1 MLNNTVD
8 KIKEKYNKKLLEFVE
23 SEKSARIIEESIMK
37 KNNREHLIEARVQ
50 ENLEEIKKKNEEKAS
65 KHKAILN
72 SLVTQR
78 RIHEEI
84 TIERINRSSL
94 SPRRIF
100 TTDRVKRS
108 ITKPR
113 TSQDFEI
120 DAKLQELNQKLL
132 RSSENYVKNIQ
143 EKVESIQTIRR
154 RRNSLSDQNEYENK
168 LKAIT
173 DKYEN
178 AVNRRQKLMS
188 EFQGKVAIKE
198 NKEFEKYEKLR
209 NLVEIENDKLDKQSK
224 SIEEKDGK
232 ISHMLV
238 EIKKKTKN
246 KIEMIKEKK
255 KIAEAGIT
263 ENMCR
268 LKKLQH
274 EKKDKILEKHL
285 EIERKKNEHLD
296 QLECINKQIREKA
309 MNFTIEKEKLS
320 VLKSMISKTQ
330 NPNDVK
336 KILEKYQFP
345 QTIQNK

>member
-154 RRNSLSDQNEYENK
+154 RR
-168 LKAIT
+168 T
-173 DKYEN
+173 
-178 AVNRRQKLMS
+178 
-188 EFQGKVAIKE
+188 
-198 NKEFEKYEKLR
+198 
-209 NLVEIENDKLDKQSK
+209 
-224 SIEEKDGK
+224 
-232 ISHMLV
+232 
-238 EIKKKTKN
+238 
-246 KIEMIKEKK
+246 
-255 KIAEAGIT
+255 
-263 ENMCR
+263 
-268 LKKLQH
+268 
-274 EKKDKILEKHL
+274 
-285 EIERKKNEHLD
+285 
-296 QLECINKQIREKA
+296 
-309 MNFTIEKEKLS
+309 
-320 VLKSMISKTQ
+320 
-330 NPNDVK
+330 
-336 KILEKYQFP
+336 
-345 QTIQNK
+345 